1 MVNLDQL
8 LAINL
13 VADGL
18 LLAALV
24 RLRGDRAS
32 LRILLGAA
40 AGAIWAT
47 ASVLPGLRELGGLVQ
62 DLAAGILMVAIARPH
77 RGWRQAF
84 QDLLL
89 LLLLAAALA
98 GLTLLAQGLTQ
109 GAFTGDPWTAFA
121 VGAALFWAAVE
132 AAHRWRHSTAPR
144 REIRPLEVRWQG
156 RRGLLWALVDTGCEA
171 RDPLSGLP
179 VVVTERSA
187 LRRLLPHRLYEAL
200 GRPALAA
207 SADVAAAAQGDDRIE
222 RSLRLLQLRTVG
234 EAEWLFGLRAVGRI
248 LGGEE
253 QPIVLCLTPRRLS
266 QEGTFAA
273 LVGPQMC
280 RMGEGTGS

>member
-1 MVNLDQL
+1 MVSPDQL
-8 LAINL
+8 MAINL

-18 LLAALV
+18 VLAALV
-24 RLRGDRAS
+24 RLRGDRFS
-32 LRILLGAA
+32 LRIPLAALLGAV
-40 AGAIWAT
+40 WAT
-47 ASVLPGLRELGGLVQ
+47 LSVLPGLRELGGLVQ
-62 DLAAGILMVAIARPH
+62 ELSAGLLMVWIIRRH
-77 RGWRQAF
+77 RSWRDAL

-98 GLTLLAQGLTQ
+98 GLTLLAQGLAS
-109 GAFTGDPWTAFA
+109 GSLGRSPWPAFA
-121 VGAALFWAAVE
+121 AGAALFWAAVE
-132 AAHRWRHSTAPR
+132 GAYRWRHSTAPR

-179 VVVTERSA
+179 VVVAERAA

-200 GRPALAA
+200 ARPALAA
-207 SADVAAAAQGDDRIE
+207 SADVAAAASGDDRIE

-234 EAEWLFGLRAVGRI
+234 EAEWLFGLRAQGRI
-248 LGGEE
+248 LGGKE

-266 QEGTFAA
+266 EEGTFAA

>member
-77 RGWRQAF
+77 RGWRSAL

-98 GLTLLAQGLTQ
+98 GLTLLAEGLTQ
-109 GAFTGDPWTAFA
+109 GAFAGSPWPAFA
-121 VGAALFWAAVE
+121 AGAVLFWAAVE
-132 AAHRWRHSTAPR
+132 GAYRWRHLAAPR

-179 VVVTERSA
+179 VVVAERSA

-248 LGGEE
+248 LGGQE